1 MAMVGHSKEKFVASS
16 DRYSPVL
23 GGGRARLRRAVI
35 PAHGL
40 GTFVACRFYAPIL
53 GGLVVISKRSPI
65 AACIGLAAVTLWPSQ
80 ALAQWH
86 GHGGHGHSA
95 VVVGAGFVYNPFFFY
110 SPFYWGGWYPGFGWG
125 PYPFYGPYGYG
136 YGYGSYGYGPAV
148 SEARLQVK
156 PNDAEVFVDGY
167 FVGRVDSFDGV
178 FQRLDSSSW
187 RTRHSHLPR
196 WLSHLPPEEPVPT
209 WGGLQDPGGTSN
221 LWLPARLR
229 SRGRNRRRLR
239 QPPGPRTN
247 NPRLTDNPR
256 LTALARRVDGLYRCL
271 SAEAASTQRALDSA
285 R

>member
-1 MAMVGHSKEKFVASS
+1 MGAARERQPVRASYRGLDGCEMAMVGHSKEKFVASS

-136 YGYGSYGYGPAV
+136 YGYGYGCSRY
-148 SEARLQVK
+148 
-156 PNDAEVFVDGY
+156 
-167 FVGRVDSFDGV
+167 
-178 FQRLDSSSW
+178 
-187 RTRHSHLPR
+187 T
-196 WLSHLPPEEPVPT
+196 PT
-209 WGGLQDPGGTSN
+209 CP
-221 LWLPARLR
+221 
-229 SRGRNRRRLR
+229 
-239 QPPGPRTN
+239 
-247 NPRLTDNPR
+247 
-256 LTALARRVDGLYRCL
+256 
-271 SAEAASTQRALDSA
+271 
-285 R
+285 